1 MRGDS
6 PLQSHLQAFGRSHQE
21 IFNTRMAQSRP
32 SEKAVIKVIGV
43 GGGGSNAVSRMIE
56 AGVTGVEFIVVNT
69 DKQALD
75 RSQAERK
82 IQIGTGVTS
91 GLGAGGNPEVGHRSA
106 EESRDE
112 IVEAV
117 AKSDLVFVTA
127 GMGGGTGTGAAPV
140 VADIARQSGALTV
153 AVVTK
158 PFKFEGPQRRDSGE
172 NGIEKL
178 RNVVDSYI
186 VVPNEKLLEVL
197 PRKIK
202 IREAFDAA
210 DDVLRQGVQGIS
222 DLITIPGDVN
232 LDFQDVRTVMG
243 NAGPVLMGIGRGAG
257 ESRATDAANQAISSP
272 FLEIP
277 ISGAKKLLINV
288 TAGDDLGIGE
298 VDEIVELVRS
308 QCGTDTDVF
317 WGLAFNPSME
327 DEIIV
332 TVVATGYDNGSVPAN
347 LSFPTTASGAI
358 NAMGS
363 LGNRSQQ
370 SQQNSSRSM
379 PGMDDV
385 DVPSFL
391 RRRD

>member
-1 MRGDS
+1 M
-6 PLQSHLQAFGRSHQE
+6 
-21 IFNTRMAQSRP
+21 
-32 SEKAVIKVIGV
+32 IKVIGV
-43 GGGGSNAVSRMIE
+43 GGGGSNAVNRMIE

-75 RSQAERK
+75 RSPSRAQNPNRDGRH
-82 IQIGTGVTS
+82 IGFGRGRQS
-91 GLGAGGNPEVGHRSA
+91 EVGHRSA

-112 IVEAV
+112 IVEAI
-117 AKSDLVFVTA
+117 AKADLVFVTA

-140 VADIARQSGALTV
+140 VAEIARQTGALTV

-158 PFKFEGPQRRDSGE
+158 PFKFEGPQRRDSAD
-172 NGIEKL
+172 NGTEKL

-243 NAGPVLMGIGRGAG
+243 NAGPALMGIGKGAG
-257 ESRATDAANQAISSP
+257 ETRAIDAANAAISSP

-277 ISGAKKLLINV
+277 ISGAKNLLINV

-298 VDEIVELVRS
+298 VEEIVGLIRD
-308 QCGTDTDVF
+308 QCGTDTNVF
-317 WGLAFNPSME
+317 WGLAFNPVME

-332 TVVATGYDNGSVPAN
+332 TVVATGYDMGQLPAN

-363 LGNRSQQ
+363 LNSRGGNQPQGQSGNRQ
-370 SQQNSSRSM
+370 M
-379 PGMDDV
+379 PAMDDV

>member
-1 MRGDS
+1 
-6 PLQSHLQAFGRSHQE
+6 
-21 IFNTRMAQSRP
+21 MAQSRP
-32 SEKAVIKVIGV
+32 TGQAVIKVIGV
-43 GGGGSNAVSRMIE
+43 GGGGSNAVNRMIE
-56 AGVTGVEFIVVNT
+56 AGVSGVEFIVVNT

-75 RSQAERK
+75 RSQAEHK
-82 IQIGTGVTS
+82 IQIGTGVTA

-112 IVEAV
+112 IVEAI
-117 AKSDLVFVTA
+117 AKADLVFVTA

-140 VADIARQSGALTV
+140 VAEIARQTGALTV

-158 PFKFEGPQRRDSGE
+158 PFKFEGPQRRDSAD

-178 RNVVDSYI
+178 RNVVDSFI

-210 DDVLRQGVQGIS
+210 DDVLRQGVQGVS

-243 NAGPVLMGIGRGAG
+243 NAGPALMGIGKGAG
-257 ESRATDAANQAISSP
+257 ENRAIDAATQAISSP

-298 VDEIVELVRS
+298 VDEIVELIREH
-308 QCGTDTDVF
+308 CGTDTNVF
-317 WGLAFNPSME
+317 WGLAFNPAME
-327 DEIIV
+327 EEILV
-332 TVVATGYDNGSVPAN
+332 TVVATGYETGTLPATMSFGSSP
-347 LSFPTTASGAI
+347 SFPTTASGAI

-363 LGNRSQQ
+363 LGSRNQQ
-370 SQQNSSRSM
+370 PQQGGSRSG